1 LPSFSRTNNLPVFV
15 FQKDEVT
22 GLFFAQVTLPNSIH
36 PSLRR
41 VSALRGWSTEYRA
54 RKDAAFQ
61 AYVALYNAGLL
72 NANLLPLLSE
82 DMLPGI
88 EGMDDK
94 SSIVM
99 IQQQYNPWY
108 DVAKK
113 WSISEKRYWKTV
125 NIRCAK
131 KEVTS
136 VYLILPL
143 DVPSLQWTPL
153 SSLEGIGY
161 ECSMRV
167 SEAAIDTEICDVHL
181 LRTVTKMILRFV
193 RGRCATGYSD
203 DFVTLFAPQ
212 RAAQE
217 IRDWLESHLTQ
228 NSSTNKGSKDRPHG
242 LKLAHNDKLPRN
254 RSLTRRCHP
263 EDDIKRIA
271 TTSELLLINRMK
283 SMDISEAD
291 EKTQVNRLK
300 DHSTVYSTS
309 EFWIPDEE
317 PTNMTQLYHDAE
329 KFALLAPFV
338 VHRLEI
344 LLVGKELLDRL
355 LPNVHF
361 RNWQLL
367 VEAISTSSARELS
380 SNKRLAFLGDT
391 VLEFIV
397 TSQLFVNHSIW
408 HPGYLSAKKKLIISN
423 SHLSRMALDVGL
435 DKFILTDQFDPNTWK
450 PHYISDV
457 LNNDVESTR
466 PISKGMLADAVEAL
480 IGAAYLDGQYENSFE
495 CTRIFLPEIG
505 AHSIGS
511 SFCPTVL
518 DCDRGNSA
526 HFAPTHFA
534 LLEELIGYKFRNST
548 ILAEAM
554 THPSYEQDLAI
565 GSYERL
571 AFLGSAV
578 LSMVIVES
586 LYRDKQPLS
595 SNQMH
600 LLRTATINNGFLAFI
615 CLETC
620 MEKKYI
626 DIQQSSP
633 SIFTQVRR
641 GRSIALWGFLRYGRP
656 ELAEERSN
664 YLEKHAE
671 TCQRIRQGLISDMNY
686 PWQELAKLELNSDL
700 SDIIQALFGA
710 VFYDSSGDMH
720 KCVLLA
726 EKLRILPILR
736 QLMQRKV
743 DILHPKTRLQELA
756 REQEVTYLTEVDSL
770 TDTYDCVIQMNG
782 KVIAKAR
789 DGSCREEIVI
799 RAAELAIMSL
809 ERTNGEQ

>member
-1 LPSFSRTNNLPVFV
+1 
-15 FQKDEVT
+15 
-22 GLFFAQVTLPNSIH
+22 
-36 PSLRR
+36 
-41 VSALRGWSTEYRA
+41 
-54 RKDAAFQ
+54 
-61 AYVALYNAGLL
+61 
-72 NANLLPLLSE
+72 
-82 DMLPGI
+82 MLPGMEGI
-88 EGMDDK
+88 EDL

-113 WSISEKRYWKTV
+113 WSTSDKCYWKTV
-125 NIRCAK
+125 NIRLAA
-131 KEVTS
+131 KEVIS

-143 DVPSLQWTPL
+143 DVPSLQWAPL

-161 ECSMRV
+161 ECSMGF

-181 LRTVTKMILRFV
+181 LRTATKMISRPI
-193 RGRCATGYSD
+193 RGRCATGYPD
-203 DFVTLFAPQ
+203 DFVALFAPQ

-217 IRDWLESHLTQ
+217 IRDWLESYLMQ
-228 NSSTNKGSKDRPHG
+228 SSSTNEGSKDRPHG

-254 RSLTRRCHP
+254 CSLTRRYHP
-263 EDDIKRIA
+263 EDDIERVA
-271 TTSELLLINRMK
+271 TTSELLLINETK
-283 SMDISEAD
+283 SMGTSEAS
-291 EKTQVNRLK
+291 EKPQVNRLE
-300 DHSTVYSTS
+300 DHSTAYSTS

-317 PTNMTQLYHDAE
+317 HTNVTRLHHDAK

-338 VHRLEI
+338 MHRLEI
-344 LLVGKELLDRL
+344 LLVGKELLDRF

-361 RNWQLL
+361 RDLQLL
-367 VEAISTSSARELS
+367 VEAISASSARELS

-408 HPGYLSAKKKLIISN
+408 PAGYLSAKKKLIISN

-435 DKFILTDQFDPNTWK
+435 DKSILTDQFSPGTWK

-457 LNNDVESTR
+457 LNNDVEGTR

-480 IGAAYLDGQYENSFE
+480 IGAAYLDGEYKNSFE

-505 AHSIGS
+505 AHSVGS

-518 DCDRGNSA
+518 DCDPGNSA
-526 HFAPTHFA
+526 HFAPTYFA
-534 LLEELIGYKFRNST
+534 PLEELIGYKFRNSA

-578 LSMVIVES
+578 LSMVIVKL
-586 LYRDKQPLS
+586 LYHEKRPLS

-600 LLRTATINNGFLAFI
+600 LLRTAAINNGFLAFI

-620 MEKKYI
+620 MEKEYI

-633 SIFTQVRR
+633 RRFTQVCR

-656 ELAEERSN
+656 ELAAERSN
-664 YLEKHAE
+664 YLERHAE
-671 TCQRIRQGLISDMNY
+671 ICQRIRQRLTSDMNY
-686 PWQELAKLELNSDL
+686 PWRELAKLELNSDL
-700 SDIIQALFGA
+700 SDIVQALFGA
-710 VFYDSSGDMH
+710 VFYDNSGDIH
-720 KCVLLA
+720 QCVLLA
-726 EKLRILPILR
+726 EKLQILPMLR
-736 QLMQRKV
+736 RLMQRKV

-756 REQEVTYLTEVDSL
+756 REQQVTYLAEVEPL
-770 TDTYDCVIQMNG
+770 TNTYNCVIQMNG
-782 KVIAKAR
+782 KVIATAR

-809 ERTNGEQ
+809 ERTNGNQ

>member
-15 FQKDEVT
+15 VQKDEVT

-41 VSALRGWSTEYRA
+41 ASALHGWSTEYKA

-72 NANLLPLLSE
+72 NANLLPLLPE
-82 DMLPGI
+82 DMLPGMK
-88 EGMDDK
+88 GMDDL
-94 SSIVM
+94 SSIVL

-113 WSISEKRYWKTV
+113 WSISDKFYWKTV
-125 NIRCAK
+125 NVRCAEK
-131 KEVTS
+131 DVIS
-136 VYLILPL
+136 RYLILPL
-143 DVPSLQWTPL
+143 DVPSLEWTPL
-153 SSLEGIGY
+153 SSQEGIGY

-167 SEAAIDTEICDVHL
+167 SEAATDTEICDLHL
-181 LRTVTKMILRFV
+181 LRTATKIISRSG
-193 RGRCATGYSD
+193 RGRCATGSSD
-203 DFVTLFAPQ
+203 DFVALLAPQ
-212 RAAQE
+212 RDAQE
-217 IRDWLESHLTQ
+217 IRDWLECFLIQS
-228 NSSTNKGSKDRPHG
+228 SSTN
-242 LKLAHNDKLPRN
+242 
-254 RSLTRRCHP
+254 T
-263 EDDIKRIA
+263 
-271 TTSELLLINRMK
+271 
-283 SMDISEAD
+283 
-291 EKTQVNRLK
+291 
-300 DHSTVYSTS
+300 
-309 EFWIPDEE
+309 
-317 PTNMTQLYHDAE
+317 TQLHHDVE

-338 VHRLEI
+338 MHRLEI
-344 LLVGKELLDRL
+344 LLVGKELLDRF

-361 RNWQLL
+361 RDLHLL
-367 VEAISTSSARELS
+367 VEAISASSARELS
-380 SNKRLAFLGDT
+380 SNRRLAFLGDT

-397 TSQLFVNHSIW
+397 TSHLFVNHSIW
-408 HPGYLSAKKKLIISN
+408 PTGYLSAKKKLIISN

-435 DKFILTDQFDPNTWK
+435 DKFILTDRFNPNTWK

-466 PISKGMLADAVEAL
+466 TISKGMLADAVKAL
-480 IGAAYLDGQYENSFE
+480 IGAAYLDGQYENSLE
-495 CTRIFLPEIG
+495 CTQIFLPEIG
-505 AHSIGS
+505 AHSVGS

-518 DCDRGNSA
+518 DCDRENSA

-534 LLEELIGYKFRNST
+534 LLEELIGYKFRNSA

-586 LYRDKQPLS
+586 LCHEKQPLS

-600 LLRTATINNGFLAFI
+600 LLRTAAINNGFLAFT

-620 MEKKYI
+620 MRKEYI
-626 DIQQSSP
+626 DIQQSS
-633 SIFTQVRR
+633 SRSFTEVRR
-641 GRSIALWGFLRYGRP
+641 CRSIALWGFLRYGRP
-656 ELAEERSN
+656 ELAEERSD
-664 YLEKHAE
+664 YLEKHSE
-671 TCQRIRQGLISDMNY
+671 MRQRIRQGLISDMNY
-686 PWQELAKLELNSDL
+686 PWRELAKLELNSDL

-710 VFYDSSGDMH
+710 VFYDNSGDMRQ
-720 KCVLLA
+720 CVLLA
-726 EKLRILPILR
+726 EKLQILPILR

-756 REQEVTYLTEVDSL
+756 REQQVTYSTKVDSL
-770 TDTYDCVIQMNG
+770 TDTYNCVIQMNG
-782 KVIAKAR
+782 KVIAKAK